1 MSFEIKSPTMLGE
14 AIDARVIC
22 AKKNTRK
29 DSENQEDKQVTA
41 QEFLLDYLADTA
53 GMCIE
58 GKGKED
64 ERINAKTAAVFSM
77 LIERYL
83 TGVDGDN
90 IPHYLYADSLFSC
103 RVYNGRFF
111 ERMDLSAFSFLIK
124 RFLVESQV
132 GVVYQQNCPKK
143 IAEEVLA
150 TLWHTGQRWQPDSSY
165 FVFSNGVLDIENMSL
180 VPFSEDYC
188 TNNIFEVE
196 YQPTAKRKEFEK
208 CLNDALDS
216 NEQKVLQEMCGYLL
230 FPDCRHEKIGVL
242 VGNGRNGKSVIL
254 RAISHALGDANGRV
268 CHYNLQQ
275 LTDSNGICIANSIGA
290 IANICYDSG
299 NVIKLGNEAIFKQYV
314 SGEPILCKVLYQQ
327 PTETTA
333 YPKSIIAVNE
343 LPQSSDFS
351 DGYFRRFLLLPFNRQ
366 IPLEKVDKQLDEK
379 LRAESV
385 GILLWVLEGYKRL
398 IAQKDFTT
406 SAVIDA
412 VQNRYRTESDSVAT
426 YLAEFGYIP
435 SEFYSL
441 TLSEFF
447 LKFSEWRISNG
458 YASMSRRKFADR
470 LRHLGY
476 KVERGNANKT
486 YVWVTT
492 KSYESNSE
500 NVKTIEE
507 LPF

>member
-1 MSFEIKSPTMLGE
+1 MSFEVKSPTIVGE
-14 AIDARVIC
+14 ALNDRVFVEG
-22 AKKNTRK
+22 TQHK
-29 DSENQEDKQVTA
+29 DNENQSIEQTTA
-41 QEFLLDYLADTA
+41 QKYLISYLLETA
-53 GMCIE
+53 GISLW
-58 GKGKED
+58 GVGRDD
-64 ERINAKTAAVFSM
+64 ERVCARTAASITM
-77 LIERYL
+77 LTERYL

-90 IPHYLYADSLFSC
+90 IPHYIYADSLFSC
-103 RVYNGRFF
+103 RCYNGRYY

-124 RFLVESQV
+124 RFLVQSQV
-132 GVVYQQNCPKK
+132 GVVYQQNCHKK
-143 IAEEVLA
+143 IAEEVMS
-150 TLWHTGQRWQPDSSY
+150 TLWHSGKRWQPDSRY
-165 FVFSNGVLDIENMSL
+165 FVFANGVLDIKEMKL
-180 VPFSEDYC
+180 LPFSKNYR

-196 YQPTAKRKEFEK
+196 YQPTAKREEFEK
-208 CLNDALDS
+208 CLNDVLDS

-230 FPDCRHEKIGVL
+230 FPDFRHEKIGVL

-254 RAISHALGDANGRV
+254 RAISHSLGDANGRV

-299 NVIKLGNEAIFKQYV
+299 NIIKVGNEAIFKQYV

-351 DGYFRRFLLLPFNRQ
+351 DGYFRRFLLLPFSKQ

-379 LRAESV
+379 LREESV

-398 IAQKDFTT
+398 ISQKDFTQ

-426 YLAEFGYIP
+426 YLAEFGYTP
-435 SEFYSL
+435 SEFYSQ

-447 LKFSEWRISNG
+447 QKFCEWRISNG

-476 KVERGNANKT
+476 RVERGSANKT

-500 NVKTIEE
+500 DLGSIEN

>member
-1 MSFEIKSPTMLGE
+1 MSFDVKSPTALGE
-14 AIDARVIC
+14 AIDARVVC
-22 AKKNTRK
+22 TKKNTHK
-29 DSENQEDKQVTA
+29 DSEKQEDTQKTA
-41 QEFLLDYLADTA
+41 QEFLENFLLEVV
-53 GMCIE
+53 GISIW

-64 ERINAKTAAVFSM
+64 ERVNAKTAASITM

-90 IPHYLYADSLFSC
+90 IPNYIFADSLFSC
-103 RVYNGRFF
+103 RTYNGRYY

-124 RFLVESQV
+124 RFLVQSQV
-132 GVVYQQNCPKK
+132 GVVYQQNCHKK
-143 IAEEVLA
+143 IAEEVMS
-150 TLWHTGQRWQPDSSY
+150 TLWHSGKRWQPDSRY
-165 FVFSNGVLDIENMSL
+165 FVFANGVLDIKEMKL
-180 VPFSEDYC
+180 LPFSKDYR

-196 YQPTAKRKEFEK
+196 YQPTAKREEFEK

-230 FPDCRHEKIGVL
+230 FPDFRHEKIGVL

-299 NVIKLGNEAIFKQYV
+299 NIIKVGNEAIFKQYV

-351 DGYFRRFLLLPFNRQ
+351 DGYFRRFLLLPFSRQ

-398 IAQKDFTT
+398 ISQKDFTQ

-426 YLAEFGYIP
+426 YLAEFGYVP

-447 LKFSEWRISNG
+447 GKFCEWRISNG
-458 YASMSRRKFADR
+458 YAQMSSRKLADR

-486 YVWVTT
+486 FVWVTT

-500 NVKTIEE
+500 DLGSIEN